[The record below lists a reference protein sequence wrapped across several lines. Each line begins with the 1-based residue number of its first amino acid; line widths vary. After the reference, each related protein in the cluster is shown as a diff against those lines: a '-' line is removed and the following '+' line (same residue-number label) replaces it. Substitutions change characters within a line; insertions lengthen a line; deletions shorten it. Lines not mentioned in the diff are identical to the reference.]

1 MFDVMAERAID
12 WSRVAK
18 WSDQLA
24 AGDPSEMR
32 ATLREHYGYEPSVA
46 WNPKPGDMAA
56 EKLGFLLQYWNGLR
70 HGTNLPRTSEIDP
83 LQMRQALGHVML
95 IDSIEDGRDFRYRL
109 YGSLLVGVS
118 GFDMTGRL
126 LSNHGAS
133 VWVIEFSLATYRA
146 ALRRREPIFTTR
158 SPIGAQYTAQWH
170 RVAMPL
176 VDETGAVVRF
186 LAGTVPLSRNGG
198 IVSARI

>member
-1 MFDVMAERAID
+1 MFDAVGERPID

-18 WSDQLA
+18 WSSQLA
-24 AGDPSEMR
+24 AGDASEMR
-32 ATLREHYGYEPSVA
+32 ATMRHHYGYEPTVA
-46 WNPKPGDMAA
+46 WNPAPDDMAV
-56 EKLGFLLQYWNGLR
+56 EKLGFLLQYWKGLR
-70 HGTNLPRTSEIDP
+70 RGSNLPRTSDIDP
-83 LQMRQALGHVML
+83 LEMRLALGHVML
-95 IDSIEDGRDFRYRL
+95 IDCIDGGRDFRYRL

-146 ALRRREPIFTTR
+146 ALLRQEPVFTSR
-158 SPIGAQYTAQWH
+158 SPIGAQYTSQWH

-186 LAGTVPLSRNGG
+186 LAATVPLARSGG